1 MKRLLTLLAALA
13 TATLLP
19 AAAVDSTI
27 SAVTVYTDRAVVTRT
42 ATVELPTGTT
52 ELVFANLPQ
61 ALQERSLQVSG
72 RGTAQ
77 AMILDVSARQTFVDF
92 AANPRV
98 QELEDQ
104 LRKLHQQ
111 VREVDDGSG
120 VLNAQAAMLER
131 MEAALFAAP
140 TKDVPRAGIDEFS
153 TALTYLT
160 GQRTRLAQ
168 ERATLD
174 EKRTDLQTRI
184 NTVQRQLNEL
194 RGAGNRAFKTVTVRV
209 AATTAGRLDVTLAY
223 TVPGASWAPNY
234 DARITS
240 GERTVELGYFGLV
253 RQNTGEDWKDVALT
267 LSTARPAL
275 GGAAP
280 KLGVWELSVFD
291 PIALEARAREQ
302 AMVEQ
307 ERRMSMRK
315 VASAP
320 MAMGLAADM
329 APPEQDA
336 LIAQATVEAGAT
348 SATFRI
354 ATAASIPSD
363 NSPQKVPVTTAKL
376 KAEPAYHTTPKRV
389 TTAYLTAKVSNDSEF
404 PLLAGPMNVFL
415 DGTFVATSGLTTV
428 MPGEKFDLALGA
440 DEGISVQHKR
450 VQKFIEQTGL
460 ISKSTRITYE
470 YLITIQNNKRSAERI
485 IVTDQVPLSRN
496 EKIVVRVQMPPER
509 EVKPDDEGL
518 LKWTLDLKPGEK
530 RELTVKFTVEH
541 ANDVNVTGL
550 E

>member
-1 MKRLLTLLAALA
+1 MQHLLTLLAAFA
-13 TATLLP
+13 AASLLP

-27 SAVTVYTDRAVVTRT
+27 AAVTVYTDRAVVTRT
-42 ATVELPTGTT
+42 ATVELTAGTT
-52 ELVFANLPQ
+52 ELVFSNLPQ
-61 ALQERSLQVSG
+61 ALQDRSLQVSG
-72 RGTAQ
+72 KGTAQ
-77 AMILDVSARQTFVDF
+77 ATILDVGARQTYVDF

-98 QELEDQ
+98 KELEDQ
-104 LRKLHQQ
+104 LRGLNQQ
-111 VREVDDGSG
+111 VRGVDDSSG

-131 MEAALFAAP
+131 MEVALFAAP
-140 TKDVPRAGIDEFS
+140 TKEVPRAGVEEFS

-160 GQRTRLAQ
+160 AQRTRLAR
-168 ERATLD
+168 ERTELD
-174 EKRTDLQTRI
+174 EQRTDLQNKI

-209 AATTAGRLDVTLAY
+209 AAPMAGRLDVTLAY

-240 GERTVELGYFGLV
+240 GEPTIELGYFGLV

-280 KLGVWELSVFD
+280 KLGVWELNVFD
-291 PIALEARAREQ
+291 PIALEAQARQQ
-302 AMVEQ
+302 ALAQQ
-307 ERRMSMRK
+307 EMRLSMRK

-320 MAMGLAADM
+320 MAMAADM
-329 APPEQDA
+329 AAPAVDA
-336 LIAQATVEAGAT
+336 EMATATVEAGAT

-354 ATAASIPSD
+354 ATASSIPSD
-363 NSPQKVPVTTAKL
+363 NSPQKVPVTSAKL
-376 KAEPAYHTTPKRV
+376 KTEPAYHTTPKQV
-389 TTAYLTAKVSNDSEF
+389 TTAYLTSKVSNDTDF
-404 PLLAGPMNVFL
+404 PFLAGPMNVFL
-415 DGTFVATSGLTTV
+415 DRTFVATSRLETV
-428 MPGEKFDLALGA
+428 MPGEKFALALGA
-440 DEGISVQHKR
+440 DEGISVQHQR
-450 VQKFIEQTGL
+450 VQKFVEQTGL
-460 ISKSTRITYE
+460 ITKSTRLTYE

-496 EKIVVRVQMPPER
+496 EKIIVRVQAPPER
-509 EVKPDDEGL
+509 EVKPDDAGL

-530 RELTVKFTVEH
+530 RELTVKFTIEH
-541 ANDVNVTGL
+541 PNDVNVTGL

>member
-13 TATLLP
+13 TAALVP

-111 VREVDDGSG
+111 VRGVDDGSG
-120 VLNAQAAMLER
+120 VLSAQAAMLER

-140 TKDVPRAGIDEFS
+140 AKDVPRAGIDEFS
-153 TALTYLT
+153 AALTYLT

-174 EKRTDLQTRI
+174 EQRTDLQTKI

-223 TVPGASWAPNY
+223 TVPGASLAPNY

-240 GERTVELGYFGLV
+240 GERTVELGYFGIV

-291 PIALEARAREQ
+291 PIVLEARAREQ
-302 AMVEQ
+302 AMAEQ

-336 LIAQATVEAGAT
+336 VIARATV
-348 SATFRI
+348 
-354 ATAASIPSD
+354 
-363 NSPQKVPVTTAKL
+363 
-376 KAEPAYHTTPKRV
+376 
-389 TTAYLTAKVSNDSEF
+389 
-404 PLLAGPMNVFL
+404 
-415 DGTFVATSGLTTV
+415 
-428 MPGEKFDLALGA
+428 
-440 DEGISVQHKR
+440 
-450 VQKFIEQTGL
+450 
-460 ISKSTRITYE
+460 
-470 YLITIQNNKRSAERI
+470 
-485 IVTDQVPLSRN
+485 
-496 EKIVVRVQMPPER
+496 
-509 EVKPDDEGL
+509 
-518 LKWTLDLKPGEK
+518 
-530 RELTVKFTVEH
+530 
-541 ANDVNVTGL
+541 
-550 E
+550 

>member
-1 MKRLLTLLAALA
+1 MKRLLTLLATLA
-13 TATLLP
+13 TAALLP

-42 ATVELPTGTT
+42 ASVELATGTT

-98 QELEDQ
+98 KELEDQ
-104 LRKLHQQ
+104 LLALHQQ
-111 VREVDDGSG
+111 VRGVDDGSS

-140 TKDVPRAGIDEFS
+140 TKDVPRAGIEEFS

-160 GQRTRLAQ
+160 AQRTRLAR
-168 ERATLD
+168 ERTALD
-174 EKRTDLQTRI
+174 EQRTDLQNKI

-209 AATTAGRLDVTLAY
+209 AATTAGRLDVTLSY

-267 LSTARPAL
+267 LSTTRPAL

-280 KLGVWELSVFD
+280 KLGVWELNVYDETFARMEAMAVRDREMSQRSKMTMAA
-291 PIALEARAREQ
+291 PRAMALGSGMAAPELDAE
-302 AMVEQ
+302 M
-307 ERRMSMRK
+307 
-315 VASAP
+315 AS
-320 MAMGLAADM
+320 
-329 APPEQDA
+329 
-336 LIAQATVEAGAT
+336 ATVEAGAT

-354 ATAASIPSD
+354 ATPSSIPSD
-363 NSPQKVPVTTAKL
+363 NSPQKVPVTSAKL
-376 KAEPAYHTTPKRV
+376 KAEPAYHTTPKQV
-389 TTAYLTAKVSNDSEF
+389 TTAYLTSKVSNDTEF
-404 PLLAGPMNVFL
+404 PLLTGPMNVFL
-415 DGTFVATSGLTTV
+415 DNTFVATSRLETV

-460 ISKSTRITYE
+460 ITKSTRITYE
-470 YLITIQNNKRSAERI
+470 YLITIQNNKRTAERI
-485 IVTDQVPLSRN
+485 IVSDQVPLSRN
-496 EKIVVRVQMPPER
+496 EKIVVRVQAPPER
-509 EVKPDDEGL
+509 EVKPDNEGL

-530 RELTVKFTVEH
+530 RELTVRFTVEH
-541 ANDVNVTGL
+541 PNDVNVVGL